1 MLFISEAYLILYFL
15 KMMFVRMNKM
25 TYLQVMCNGIAT
37 DDARNMYD
45 MNDNVVPSNYM
56 SVC

>member
-1 MLFISEAYLILYFL
+1 MLFISEAFLILYFL
-15 KMMFVRMNKM
+15 KMMFVRMNKIA
-25 TYLQVMCNGIAT
+25 YLQVMCNVIAT
-37 DDARNMYD
+37 DDARNKYD